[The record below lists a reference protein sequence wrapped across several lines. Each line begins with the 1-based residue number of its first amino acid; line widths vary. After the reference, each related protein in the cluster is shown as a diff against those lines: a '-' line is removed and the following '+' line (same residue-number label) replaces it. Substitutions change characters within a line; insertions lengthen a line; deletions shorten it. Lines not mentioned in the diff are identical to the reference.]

1 MYYTY
6 FFCLDTSQQ
15 NDCVELKFCQ
25 IIDTVRE
32 TASVRANFL
41 SILQEKPIFSILH
54 IHFYKTLTLVCL
66 IYYLFYLNNHISL
79 IFIISNKQIPTWPHP
94 YFSFFFSCQ
103 PSFFFSEPSQG
114 SFSAF
119 PSSFY
124 SLFFFLFFFFFF
136 FYRFLKLN
144 GWGWGKGYFVVLL
157 WEEVRGEEQDERGIE
172 KKSISYWREEDND
185 LLHKHWSLPQVLI
198 HRSSRPKNADL
209 HHCSTNPLSLTHKRY
224 LRRRR
229 WSISYLFVCS
239 CGCVCVFCVG
249 LSLWVCWSITKE
261 QEYKGEKKSPSSF

>member
-41 SILQEKPIFSILH
+41 SILQEIPIFSILH
-54 IHFYKTLTLVCL
+54 IHFYKTLTSVCL

-136 FYRFLKLN
+136 SSIDFSNSMVEVGAR
-144 GWGWGKGYFVVLL
+144 VIL
-157 WEEVRGEEQDERGIE
+157 WFCCE
-172 KKSISYWREEDND
+172 KKLEGKS
-185 LLHKHWSLPQVLI
+185 KM
-198 HRSSRPKNADL
+198 
-209 HHCSTNPLSLTHKRY
+209 
-224 LRRRR
+224 
-229 WSISYLFVCS
+229 
-239 CGCVCVFCVG
+239 
-249 LSLWVCWSITKE
+249 
-261 QEYKGEKKSPSSF
+261 KGA